1 MMNTFPTVMTLT
13 DSHTCL
19 HEEQLN
25 GQSRAIE
32 RLSAEL
38 DYKKERLDDLK
49 EDNRRMEQKIDNLN
63 TVMTDFVATSNRND
77 SKLEVRLTSIEEKQN
92 QSDKKFEKIDKKF
105 DDLKEEHN
113 KETTNKLTKYGLLIS
128 AISVAICILFNVIK

>member
-1 MMNTFPTVMTLT
+1 MNKVVMVMTE
-13 DSHTCL
+13 HTCL

-49 EDNRRMEQKIDNLN
+49 EDNRRMEEKIDNLN
-63 TVMTDFVATSNRND
+63 RVMTDFVGTSNAKD
-77 SKLEVRLTSIEEKQN
+77 SKLEVRLAAIEEKEN
-92 QSDKKFEKIDKKF
+92 QIDKKFEAIDKKF
-105 DDLKEEHN
+105 DDLKEEHD

-128 AISVAICILFNVIK
+128 AVSVIICILFNVIK